1 MSNLIVR
8 YKCFYMWFTLTFEGM
23 SRVDIAKKIKV
34 SKQLVSHWST
44 GRQKPSLDSL
54 HKLCF
59 ESGIFEN
66 EEDAQH
72 AFDNAIKAM
81 INDIKLAKFQLT
93 GDI

>member
-8 YKCFYMWFTLTFEGM
+8 YKCFYMWFTLNFENI
-23 SRVDIAKKIKV
+23 SRSEIAKKIGV

-59 ESGIFEN
+59 ESGVFEN
-66 EEDAQH
+66 EQDAND
-72 AFDNAIKAM
+72 AFDSAIKAI

>member
-1 MSNLIVR
+1 MSNIIVR

-59 ESGIFEN
+59 ESGVFEN
-66 EEDAQH
+66 EQDAKDG
-72 AFDNAIKAM
+72 FDAAILAI